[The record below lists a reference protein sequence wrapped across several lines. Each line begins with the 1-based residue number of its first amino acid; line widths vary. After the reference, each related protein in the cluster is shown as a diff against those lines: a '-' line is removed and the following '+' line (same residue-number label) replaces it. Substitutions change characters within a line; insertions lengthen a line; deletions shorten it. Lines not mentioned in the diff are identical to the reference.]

1 VLRPAEVRCGWDGL
15 TIFACFYIGNSI
27 LCGLAIFSMNAG
39 LIKSSAAVLVAGLLL
54 TGCENM
60 SPEAN
65 GAVFG
70 AGAGILAGGLA
81 AAVGASPAQAVAIGL
96 AAGTVAGVT
105 AYVVAKHKAT
115 ERQRQYAEERARLAY
130 ERASAERRAQY
141 RKRRYI
147 AVDTVREKDSVGA
160 KSVMIYD
167 TQTEQ
172 VVGNNVY
179 DVKHAPKQG
188 TVSKFDT
195 YSAEYVG
202 TGA

>member
-1 VLRPAEVRCGWDGL
+1 M
-15 TIFACFYIGNSI
+15 NSV
-27 LCGLAIFSMNAG
+27 
-39 LIKSSAAVLVAGLLL
+39 LIKTSSAVLVAGLLL

-70 AGAGILAGGLA
+70 TGAGILAGGLA
-81 AAVGASPAQAVAIGL
+81 RAAGASTGEAVAIGL
-96 AAGTVAGVT
+96 ATGAVAGVT
-105 AYVVAKHKAT
+105 AYVIAKHKAT

-130 ERASAERRAQY
+130 QNAPPPRQASY
-141 RKRRYI
+141 RKSRYI
-147 AVDTVREKDSVGA
+147 AVDTVREQNSSGA

-167 TQTEQ
+167 TATQQ

-179 DVKHAPKQG
+179 DVKQPPKEG

>member
-1 VLRPAEVRCGWDGL
+1 
-15 TIFACFYIGNSI
+15 
-27 LCGLAIFSMNAG
+27 MNVS
-39 LIKSSAAVLVAGLLL
+39 LIKPSSAVLLAGLLL

-70 AGAGILAGGLA
+70 TGAGVLAGGLA
-81 AAVGASPAQAVAIGL
+81 RAAGASTSEAVAIGL
-96 AAGTVAGVT
+96 ATGAVAGVT
-105 AYVVAKHKAT
+105 AYVIAKHQAT

-130 ERASAERRAQY
+130 ENASAQRQAGY
-141 RKRRYI
+141 RKARYL
-147 AVDTVREKDSVGA
+147 AVDTVREQDSSGA

-167 TQTEQ
+167 TQTQQ

-179 DVKHAPKQG
+179 DVKQAPKEG
-188 TVSKFDT
+188 SVSKFDT

-202 TGA
+202 SGA

>member
-1 VLRPAEVRCGWDGL
+1 VAARNFL
-15 TIFACFYIGNSI
+15 
-27 LCGLAIFSMNAG
+27 MNPG
-39 LIKSSAAVLVAGLLL
+39 LIKFSSAILVAGLLM

-65 GAVFG
+65 GALFG
-70 AGAGILAGGLA
+70 AGAGALAGGLA
-81 AAVGASPAQAVAIGL
+81 KAAGASTSQAVAIGL
-96 AAGTVAGVT
+96 ATGAVVGVT
-105 AYVVAKHKAT
+105 AYVIAKRKAT
-115 ERQRQYAEERARLAY
+115 ERQRRYAEERARLAY
-130 ERASAERRAQY
+130 ENAPPPRKAQY

-147 AVDTVREKDSVGA
+147 AVDTVREKDSEGA

-167 TQTEQ
+167 TQTQE

-179 DVKHAPKQG
+179 DVKQSPKEG

-202 TGA
+202 NGA

>member
-1 VLRPAEVRCGWDGL
+1 
-15 TIFACFYIGNSI
+15 
-27 LCGLAIFSMNAG
+27 
-39 LIKSSAAVLVAGLLL
+39 GLLL

-60 SPEAN
+60 SPAAN

-70 AGAGILAGGLA
+70 TGAGILAGGLA
-81 AAVGASPAQAVAIGL
+81 RAAGASTSEAVAIGL
-96 AAGTVAGVT
+96 ATGAVAGVT
-105 AYVVAKHKAT
+105 AYVIAKHKAT

-130 ERASAERRAQY
+130 ENAPPPRRAQY
-141 RKRRYI
+141 KKTRYL
-147 AVDTVREKDSVGA
+147 AVSTVREKDSSGA

-167 TQTEQ
+167 TQTQQ

-179 DVKHAPKQG
+179 DVKQAPKEG

>member
-1 VLRPAEVRCGWDGL
+1 VTKFLVRTLETRYGSRSQ
-15 TIFACFYIGNSI
+15 IFPMNS
-27 LCGLAIFSMNAG
+27 G
-39 LIKSSAAVLVAGLLL
+39 LIKCSSAVLVAGLLL

-70 AGAGILAGGLA
+70 TGAGVLAGGLA
-81 AAVGASPAQAVAIGL
+81 RAAGASTSEAVAIGL
-96 AAGTVAGVT
+96 ATGAVAGVT
-105 AYVVAKHKAT
+105 AYVIAKHQAT
-115 ERQRQYAEERARLAY
+115 ERQRRYAEERARLAY
-130 ERASAERRAQY
+130 ENAPPPRRAQY
-141 RKRRYI
+141 KKTRYL
-147 AVDTVREKDSVGA
+147 AVSTVREKNSTGA

-167 TQTEQ
+167 TQTQQ

-179 DVKHAPKQG
+179 DVKQAPKEG